1 MREPERR
8 MEDHF
13 PDDVIKVIEIYGEL
27 IVVTKRQAFRLVRGA
42 FRLIDIQLQA
52 TNAPTPT

>member
-52 TNAPTPT
+52 ANAPTPT